1 MSTGDQMQ
9 ILIADRASSLLLTCV
24 PSPVFLTR
32 VTLLFRPPE
41 FLSAGGCK
49 CEPPYLRGWHGG
61 YVCSVRSWEG
71 AVQPCWRAGSAPD
84 AGLALSAGGGE
95 QKWPVLFPA
104 LSETLPHD
112 TKLVLE
118 PLGPDSEHPH
128 RAVFLLSAYR

>member
-1 MSTGDQMQ
+1 M
-9 ILIADRASSLLLTCV
+9 
-24 PSPVFLTR
+24 
-32 VTLLFRPPE
+32 TLLFRPPE

-49 CEPPYLRGWHGG
+49 CEPPYLRGWYGG
-61 YVCSVRSWEG
+61 YVRSVRG
-71 AVQPCWRAGSAPD
+71 AGKELSSSRPCWRAGSAPD

-95 QKWPVLFPA
+95 QKRPVLFPA
-104 LSETLPHD
+104 VSETLPHD